1 MQEVFDE
8 IRSAL
13 HTVWNRR
20 WVALGV
26 AWVICVLGW
35 LAIAFIPNSY
45 ESRARIYVE
54 LEDVLSEQL
63 DISGDGKQAITK
75 VRQTLVSGVNLER
88 VSRATKLGEKVVTDA
103 EMQAAVKSLTESIV
117 SQTGSTGRRA
127 TSPTSGKTWRTFCSR
142 ARRTAGSAGAGIMPR
157 RTGQKAAAAPALT
170 PSRTS
175 SISITASLRPE
186 RRDCVK
192 RRPRAARSSGGS
204 SRRPP
209 CRWTASSGRAAS
221 R

>member
-88 VSRATKLGEKVVTDA
+88 VIRTTKLGEKVVTDA
-103 EMQAAVKSLTESIV
+103 VMSVPDGADCRYSLLFSAR
-117 SQTGSTGRRA
+117 GC
-127 TSPTSGKTWRTFCSR
+127 PTKE
-142 ARRTAGSAGAGIMPR
+142 IPR
-157 RTGQKAAAAPALT
+157 RRCDDL
-170 PSRTS
+170 
-175 SISITASLRPE
+175 LR
-186 RRDCVK
+186 R
-192 RRPRAARSSGGS
+192 
-204 SRRPP
+204 
-209 CRWTASSGRAAS
+209 
-221 R
+221 

>member
-88 VSRATKLGEKVVTDA
+88 VIRTTKLGEKVVTDA

-117 SQTGSTGRRA
+117 VKSEQDNL
-127 TSPTSGKTWRTFCSR
+127 FE
-142 ARRTAGSAGAGIMPR
+142 
-157 RTGQKAAAAPALT
+157 
-170 PSRTS
+170 
-175 SISITASLRPE
+175 ITATIGKSNLSDAENAALAKDVVQSLIDIFRESNVAGNRGEVASTIAFLDEQLNDRKAELESAEQRRVPRPL
-186 RRDCVK
+186 
-192 RRPRAARSSGGS
+192 SSPAPS
-204 SRRPP
+204 SF
-209 CRWTASSGRAAS
+209 
-221 R
+221 

>member
-20 WVALGV
+20 WLALAV
-26 AWVICVLGW
+26 AWVVCILGW

-75 VRQTLVSGVNLER
+75 VRQTLVSAVNLER
-88 VSRATKLGEKVVTDA
+88 VVRNTKLGDEVATDQEMQKAITDLTENIVVRSEQDNLFEITATVGKSNLSDA
-103 EMQAAVKSLTESIV
+103 ENAALAKA
-117 SQTGSTGRRA
+117 TGLRLEAVGDFHLDVGVADLDDVDFASDEPEIAPLNHLMGDIFHKRKREVVQVYSPFGRR
-127 TSPTSGKTWRTFCSR
+127 
-142 ARRTAGSAGAGIMPR
+142 
-157 RTGQKAAAAPALT
+157 L
-170 PSRTS
+170 
-175 SISITASLRPE
+175 
-186 RRDCVK
+186 V
-192 RRPRAARSSGGS
+192 
-204 SRRPP
+204 
-209 CRWTASSGRAAS
+209 
-221 R
+221 

>member
-88 VSRATKLGEKVVTDA
+88 VIRTTKLGEKVVTDA
-103 EMQAAVKSLTESIV
+103 EMQAAVKV
-117 SQTGSTGRRA
+117 RQFF
-127 TSPTSGKTWRTFCSR
+127 FCM
-142 ARRTAGSAGAGIMPR
+142 AFQHVFQKGSAYS
-157 RTGQKAAAAPALT
+157 TD
-170 PSRTS
+170 
-175 SISITASLRPE
+175 LR
-186 RRDCVK
+186 VFV
-192 RRPRAARSSGGS
+192 
-204 SRRPP
+204 
-209 CRWTASSGRAAS
+209 WHTIV
-221 R
+221 